1 MNTNRYTVALTCF
14 LTLCLTT
21 TFGQKLEKLGSAV
34 NTEYNEIHPL
44 IAPDASTLYF
54 VRVSH
59 PTNNFGKDGSN
70 DVWYAEYRNNRWD
83 IARRMPN
90 SINKDRYNDVFS
102 ITPDGNTMLIRG
114 AYEKG
119 RKLNE
124 VGISV
129 CKKTDRGWSQ
139 PEKVVIPKLES
150 LCKGY
155 YLTAYLSNNGKVMM
169 LAFSDKKK
177 SDKDD
182 IYVSFMDRKG
192 EWSKPES
199 LGSDVNT
206 AGIET
211 TPFLASDNQTLYF
224 ASDRKGGQGGLDI
237 WVTKRKNRFWNSWTE
252 PQNLGSVI
260 NSQED
265 DYYYSIA
272 ANGQYAYMATKH
284 QSVGKGDIVRFKLY
298 ENQPQNADQTIAAIA
313 EPTAE
318 DGNNP
323 STKNTGNSESPNLA
337 SLTAPVP
344 VVMLSGKV
352 IDQKTGK
359 PLDAKI
365 IYETLPDGEEAGV
378 AFTNP
383 QTGEYK
389 IVLPYGSKYSVR
401 AVAKDFIAIG
411 RSVDLTEI
419 KQYKEVTGQ
428 ELKMVPI
435 VVGET
440 VALNNIFF
448 EFGKATLTDDSFPE
462 LDRIATELKERNTLV
477 IEIQGH
483 TDNVGSDEANLALS
497 QARADAVRSYLL
509 SKKIPDNQVL
519 STGFGES
526 RPVASNETPVGQ
538 AQNRRVEFVIVRK

>member
-1 MNTNRYTVALTCF
+1 MTTNRFIITLTCF
-14 LTLCLTT
+14 FILILTSV
-21 TFGQKLEKLGSAV
+21 FSQKLEKLGSAV

-70 DVWYAEYRNNRWD
+70 DVWYSEYRNNRWD

-90 SINKDRYNDVFS
+90 SINKDRYNDIFS

-124 VGISV
+124 VGISIS
-129 CKKTDRGWSQ
+129 KKNERGWSQ
-139 PEKVVIPKLES
+139 PEKVEIPKLGS
-150 LCKGY
+150 MCKGY
-155 YLTAYLSNNGKVMM
+155 YLSAYLSNNGKVMM
-169 LAFSDKKK
+169 LAFSEKKK
-177 SDKDD
+177 SNKDD
-182 IYVSFMDRKG
+182 IYISFMDRKG
-192 EWSKPES
+192 EWSKPEG

-206 AGIET
+206 GGVET

-224 ASDRKGGQGGLDI
+224 ASDRSGGQGGLDI
-237 WVTKRKNRFWNSWTE
+237 WVTKRKNRFWNSWSE
-252 PQNLGSVI
+252 PQNLGPVI
-260 NSQED
+260 NSNED

-272 ANGQYAYMATKH
+272 ANGQFAYMATKKET
-284 QSVGKGDIVRFKLY
+284 VGMGDIVRFKLF
-298 ENQPQNADQTIAAIA
+298 EDPPQGADQTITSIA

-318 DGNNP
+318 GENNP
-323 STKNTGNSESPNLA
+323 TGKTVNEKSNGQPGLT
-337 SLTAPVP
+337 TAPVP

-352 IDQKTGK
+352 VDQKTGK

-378 AFTNP
+378 AYTNP

-401 AVAKDFIAIG
+401 AVAKDFIAVG

-435 VVGET
+435 IVGET

-448 EFGKATLTDDSFPE
+448 QFGKATLTDDSFPE
-462 LDRIATELKERNTLV
+462 LDRIAAELAERNTLV

-483 TDNVGSDEANLALS
+483 TDDVGSDEANLTLS
-497 QARADAVRSYLL
+497 QARADAVRSYL
-509 SKKIPDNQVL
+509 SGKRIPENQVR
-519 STGFGES
+519 SVGFGES
-526 RPVASNETPVGQ
+526 RPIASNANPEGQ
-538 AQNRRVEFVIVRK
+538 AQNRRVEFLIVRK

>member
-1 MNTNRYTVALTCF
+1 MKINRFIVALTC
-14 LTLCLTT
+14 LLLLHLTT
-21 TFGQKLEKLGSAV
+21 SFGQKIEKLGSAV

-44 IAPDASTLYF
+44 IAPDANTLYF

-70 DVWYAEYRNNRWD
+70 DVWYTEYRNNRWD

-114 AYEKG
+114 AYERG

-124 VGISV
+124 VGISLS
-129 CKKTDRGWSQ
+129 KKNDRGWSQ
-139 PEKVVIPKLES
+139 PEQVDVPKLAS
-150 LCKGY
+150 MCKGY
-155 YLTAYLSNNGKVMM
+155 YLSAYLSNNGKVMM

-177 SDKDD
+177 SNKDD
-182 IYVSFMDRKG
+182 IYISFMDKKG
-192 EWSKPES
+192 EWSMPEN

-206 AGIET
+206 AGVET

-237 WVTKRKNRFWNSWTE
+237 WVTKRKNRFWNSWAE

-260 NSQED
+260 NSDED

-272 ANGQYAYMATKH
+272 ANGQYAYMATKKEA
-284 QSVGKGDIVRFKLY
+284 VGMGDIVRFKLY
-298 ENQPQNADQTIAAIA
+298 EDQPQDADQTITSIA

-318 DGNNP
+318 DAENP
-323 STKNTGNSESPNLA
+323 AGSPSGENATGTP
-337 SLTAPVP
+337 SLTAPTP

-378 AFTNP
+378 AYTDP
-383 QTGEYK
+383 KTGEYK

-435 VVGET
+435 EIGLT

-462 LDRIATELKERNTLV
+462 LNRIAGDLEERSTLV

-483 TDNVGSDEANLALS
+483 TDNVGSDEANLTLS
-497 QARADAVRSYLL
+497 QARADAVRSSLL
-509 SKKIPDNQVL
+509 GKRIPENQVR
-519 STGFGES
+519 SVGFGES
-526 RPVASNETPVGQ
+526 RPIASNANPAGQ

>member
-1 MNTNRYTVALTCF
+1 MKRDKFIVVLTCLLF
-14 LTLCLTT
+14 LNLITA
-21 TFGQKLEKLGSAV
+21 FSQKLEKLGSAV

-44 IAPDASTLYF
+44 IAPDANTLYF

-70 DVWYAEYRNNRWD
+70 DVWYTEYRNNRWD

-90 SINKDRYNDVFS
+90 SINKDRYNDIFS
-102 ITPDGNTMLIRG
+102 ITPDGNTILIRG
-114 AYEKG
+114 AYDRG
-119 RKLNE
+119 RKQNE
-124 VGISV
+124 VGISM
-129 CKKTDRGWSQ
+129 CKKTERGWSQ
-139 PEKVVIPKLES
+139 PEQVNIPKLES
-150 LCKGY
+150 MCKGY
-155 YLTAYLSNNGKVMM
+155 YLSAYLSNNGKVMM
-169 LAFSDKKK
+169 MAFSDKKR
-177 SDKDD
+177 SNKDD
-182 IYVSFMDRKG
+182 IYLSFMDRKG
-192 EWSKPES
+192 EWSKPQS
-199 LGSDVNT
+199 IGADVNT
-206 AGIET
+206 SGIET

-252 PQNLGSVI
+252 PQNLGPII
-260 NSQED
+260 NSDED

-272 ANGQYAYMATKH
+272 ANGQYAYMATKKEA
-284 QSVGKGDIVRFKLY
+284 VGKGDIVRFKLY
-298 ENQPQNADQTIAAIA
+298 EDQPQDADQTIASIA

-318 DGNNP
+318 DENEPTDKPEGE
-323 STKNTGNSESPNLA
+323 KNTGEPPLT
-337 SLTAPVP
+337 TAPVP

-352 IDQKTGK
+352 VDQKTGK

-383 QTGEYK
+383 KTGEYK

-401 AVAKDFIAIG
+401 AVAKDFIAVG

-435 VVGET
+435 IVGET

-448 EFGKATLTDDSFPE
+448 QFGKATLTDDSFPE
-462 LDRIATELKERNTLV
+462 LDRIAGELQERSTLV

-483 TDNVGSDEANLALS
+483 TDDVGSDEANLTLS

-509 SKKIPDNQVL
+509 SKRIPDNQVR
-519 STGFGES
+519 SVGFGES
-526 RPVASNETPVGQ
+526 RPIATNATPEGQ

>member
-1 MNTNRYTVALTCF
+1 MKINSFAIIITCLLSLTFTV
-14 LTLCLTT
+14 TLS
-21 TFGQKLEKLGSAV
+21 QKLEKIGSAV

-44 IAPDASTLYF
+44 ISPDANTLYF

-70 DVWYAEYRNNRWD
+70 DVWYSEYRNNRWD

-114 AYEKG
+114 AYDRG
-119 RKLNE
+119 RKQNE

-129 CKKTDRGWSQ
+129 CKKNERGWSQ
-139 PEKVVIPKLES
+139 PEKVEIPKLES
-150 LCKGY
+150 MVKGY
-155 YLTAYLSNNGKVMM
+155 YLSAYLSNNGKVMM

-177 SDKDD
+177 SNKDD
-182 IYVSFMDRKG
+182 IYISFMDRKG

-252 PQNLGSVI
+252 PQNLGPII
-260 NSQED
+260 NSKED

-284 QSVGKGDIVRFKLY
+284 ESVGMGDIVRFKLY
-298 ENQPQNADQTIAAIA
+298 DDQPRDADQTIASIA
-313 EPTAE
+313 EPTE
-318 DGNNP
+318 DGAGEITGKP
-323 STKNTGNSESPNLA
+323 SDKNTNGLP
-337 SLTAPVP
+337 SLTVPTP

-352 IDQKTGK
+352 VDQKTGR

-378 AFTNP
+378 AFTDP
-383 QTGEYK
+383 RTGEYK

-435 VVGET
+435 EIGST

-448 EFGKATLTDDSFPE
+448 EFGKATLTEDSFPE
-462 LDRIATELKERNTLV
+462 LDRIASELKERTTLV

-483 TDNVGSDEANLALS
+483 TDDVGSDEANLTLS
-497 QARADAVRSYLL
+497 QARADAVRSYILG
-509 SKKIPDNQVL
+509 KRIPENQVR
-519 STGFGES
+519 SVGFGES
-526 RPVASNETPVGQ
+526 RPIASNATPEGQ

>member
-1 MNTNRYTVALTCF
+1 MKRNRFIVVLTCLLF
-14 LTLCLTT
+14 LNLATV
-21 TFGQKLEKLGSAV
+21 FSQKLEKLGSAV

-44 IAPDASTLYF
+44 IAPDANTLYF

-70 DVWYAEYRNNRWD
+70 DVWYTEYRNSRWD

-90 SINKDRYNDVFS
+90 SINKDRYNDIFS
-102 ITPDGNTMLIRG
+102 ITPDGNTLLIRG
-114 AYEKG
+114 AYNRG
-119 RKLNE
+119 RKQNE
-124 VGISV
+124 VGISM
-129 CKKTDRGWSQ
+129 CKKTERGWSQ
-139 PEKVVIPKLES
+139 PEQIDIPKLES
-150 LCKGY
+150 MCKGY
-155 YLTAYLSNNGKVMM
+155 YLSANLSNNGKVMM
-169 LAFSDKKK
+169 MAFSDKKK
-177 SDKDD
+177 SNKDD
-182 IYVSFMDRKG
+182 IYLSFMDRKG

-199 LGSDVNT
+199 LGSGVNT
-206 AGIET
+206 SGIET

-224 ASDRKGGQGGLDI
+224 ASDRSGGQGGLDI

-260 NSQED
+260 NSDED

-272 ANGQYAYMATKH
+272 ANGQYAYMATKKE
-284 QSVGKGDIVRFKLY
+284 SIGMGDIVRFKLY
-298 ENQPQNADQTIAAIA
+298 EDQPQDADQTIASIA

-318 DGNNP
+318 DENNP
-323 STKNTGNSESPNLA
+323 SGKLSEEKANGEP
-337 SLTAPVP
+337 SLTAPTP

-352 IDQKTGK
+352 VDQKTGK

-378 AFTNP
+378 AYTDP
-383 QTGEYK
+383 KTGEYK

-401 AVAKDFIAIG
+401 AVAKDFIAVG

-435 VVGET
+435 IVGET

-448 EFGKATLTDDSFPE
+448 QFGKAALTDDSFPE
-462 LDRIATELKERNTLV
+462 LDRIAAELKERTTLV

-483 TDNVGSDEANLALS
+483 TDDVGGDEANLKLS
-497 QARADAVRSYLL
+497 QARADAVRNYLL
-509 SKKIPDNQVL
+509 SKRIEENQVR
-519 STGFGES
+519 SVGFGES
-526 RPVASNETPVGQ
+526 RPIASNANPEGQ

>member
-1 MNTNRYTVALTCF
+1 
-14 LTLCLTT
+14 
-21 TFGQKLEKLGSAV
+21 
-34 NTEYNEIHPL
+34 
-44 IAPDASTLYF
+44 
-54 VRVSH
+54 VSH
-59 PTNNFGKDGSN
+59 PTNSFGKDGSN
-70 DVWYAEYRNNRWD
+70 DVWYTEYRNSRWD

-90 SINKDRYNDVFS
+90 NINKDRYNDIFS
-102 ITPDGNTMLIRG
+102 ITPDGNTLLIRG
-114 AYEKG
+114 AYNRG
-119 RKLNE
+119 RKQNE
-124 VGISV
+124 VGISM
-129 CKKTDRGWSQ
+129 CKKTERGWSQ
-139 PEKVVIPKLES
+139 PEQIDIPKLES
-150 LCKGY
+150 MCKGY
-155 YLTAYLSNNGKVMM
+155 YLSAYLSNNGKVMM
-169 LAFSDKKK
+169 MAFSDKKK
-177 SDKDD
+177 SNKDD
-182 IYVSFMDRKG
+182 IYLSFMDKKG
-192 EWSKPES
+192 EWSKPEN

-206 AGIET
+206 SGVET

-224 ASDRKGGQGGLDI
+224 ASDRSGGQGGLDI

-260 NSQED
+260 NSDED

-272 ANGQYAYMATKH
+272 ANGQYAYMATKKE
-284 QSVGKGDIVRFKLY
+284 SIGMGDIVRFKLY
-298 ENQPQNADQTIAAIA
+298 EDQPQSADQTIASIA
-313 EPTAE
+313 EPTEEGAE
-318 DGNNP
+318 
-323 STKNTGNSESPNLA
+323 TGKPVGDKMTILP
-337 SLTAPVP
+337 SLTAPMP

-378 AFTNP
+378 AYTNP

-401 AVAKDFIAIG
+401 AVAKDFIAVG

-435 VVGET
+435 IVGET

-448 EFGKATLTDDSFPE
+448 QFGKATLTDDSFPE
-462 LDRIATELKERNTLV
+462 LDRIAGELAERITLV

-483 TDNVGSDEANLALS
+483 TDDVGGEEANLKLS

-509 SKKIPDNQVL
+509 SKRIEANQVR
-519 STGFGES
+519 SVGFGES
-526 RPVASNETPVGQ
+526 RPIASNANPKGQ